1 MIACVLL
8 AAVFHVGQSLAILR
22 FNLSPSPTMQLITA
36 LIPSLKPLI
45 SAKHIKESLTP
56 AKGTTRDDIWF
67 FERGVDKKE
76 K

>member
-8 AAVFHVGQSLAILR
+8 AAVLHVGPSLAILR

-36 LIPSLKPLI
+36 LVPSYKSLI
-45 SAKHIKESLTP
+45 SVKHVKESLTP

-67 FERGVDKKE
+67 FERGADKKQ